1 MKVIL
6 NTDNHIQGSESLAEH
21 VDTVVENALG
31 RFSEQVMRVDVHLSD
46 ANAGKAGSGDKHCTM
61 EARLEGRPP
70 ATANNDADTVRDAIA
85 GAARK
90 LQRVLDSS
98 LGRLSG

>member
-6 NTDNHIQGSESLAEH
+6 STDKNIQGGEPLAQH
-21 VDTVVENALG
+21 VNGVVENALG
-31 RFSEQVMRVDVHLSD
+31 RFSRQVMRVEVHLSD
-46 ANAGKAGSGDKHCTM
+46 ANGGKAGSGDKHCVM

-70 ATANNDADTVRDAIA
+70 VSANNDAETVREAIV

-90 LQRVLDSS
+90 LQRVLDNS